1 MGWLFNA
8 EIKIKNLS
16 DSAIENWQL
25 SFDFPHE
32 ITNIWNAQVLSWDND
47 IYLLKNMGWNIN
59 IDVGSEISFG
69 FTAAYDNEI
78 IEPSNFKIVTKIGE
92 GSAED
97 YSIDFK
103 VVSDWGNGFSSQME
117 IHNNSDKPIEAWKLK
132 FDFEA
137 KIDTIWG
144 AEIISYEN
152 GTYFIT
158 NAGYNSRILPGE
170 SVIIGFNGSPGN
182 IVDPVNYVLYYSYE
196 EDDEEPVLN
205 FGIELE
211 VERDFREIS
220 ASSGTQT
227 VHFYAETFI
236 DTDKIILIDAGTGST
251 VATMVDDGQYPI
263 SGDDLMNDNVYTCK
277 VDIDISKEKICEFY
291 AVIGDNG
298 SDSIVSNTV
307 NIEVYQFTEKDIF
320 DNDQVLSTIENLYR
334 SDEFKSMDLDSKIET
349 MYNLLVELSE
359 NGTPEAPYSLIERD
373 SIYFDKEHNQYT
385 FIIYRGGI
393 VVIPLVE
400 FDENTSGSS
409 RDSRNI
415 ETRERNSPIIP
426 ATIPQNFN
434 TVNLTANQTFI
445 GNALHLFGFTGI
457 EQRNYLDIMR
467 NARDKWNEMGLN
479 TELDT
484 DVTVNDFKKLK
495 GYDIIIFNMH
505 GNRIFNNYEHEMQSA
520 FRLPEDFDSKK
531 YLEDIKKGRI
541 SKFLNPDAPG
551 YKLCILPSFFEYY
564 YKDTDLN
571 GSIIFMANCYGM
583 GEITQDS
590 KLSDALLNRGAESVV
605 GFINSVYTEY
615 GNNILTTYVNC
626 LCEGDIAYV
635 ALSRAK
641 EEHGED
647 DSSYGN
653 KRSPLSYPIFK
664 GDTGACLIDNKI
676 LNGNFENSNNFAY
689 WYTAGDKRILSGLG
703 ELMPPQGNYMAF
715 ISTGIGSMEIDYLNS
730 QEGSTLSQ
738 TFSIPDNVNTLSFTY
753 NVLSEEPMEYV
764 GSRYDDKFCA
774 ELYDTSGMINQLA
787 FESVN
792 TSTWLPIS
800 GIDFDGG
807 DRTTFH
813 TGWETV
819 SVDISQ
825 YAGKLLTIKFTV
837 FDVGDSVYDTGVL
850 IDNVKIE

>member
-251 VATMVDDGQYPI
+251 VATMVDDGRR
-263 SGDDLMNDNVYTCK
+263 SKNGDELMNDNVYTCK
-277 VDIDISKEKICEFY
+277 VDIDISKEKIYELY

>member
-227 VHFYAETFI
+227 VHFYAETSI
-236 DTDKIILIDAGTGST
+236 DTDKILLIDAGTGST
-251 VATMVDDGQYPI
+251 VATMVDDGRR
-263 SGDDLMNDNVYTCK
+263 SKNGDDLMNDNVYTCK
-277 VDIDISKEKICEFY
+277 VDIDISKEKIYEFY

-298 SDSIVSNTV
+298 NDSLVSNTV
-307 NIEVYQFTEKDIF
+307 NIEVYEFTEKDIF
-320 DNDQVLSTIENLYR
+320 DNDQVLSTVENLYR

-359 NGTPEAPYSLIERD
+359 NGTPEAPYSLIQRD
-373 SIYFDKEHNQYT
+373 SIHFDKEHNQYT

-400 FDENTSGSS
+400 HD
-409 RDSRNI
+409 
-415 ETRERNSPIIP
+415 
-426 ATIPQNFN
+426 
-434 TVNLTANQTFI
+434 
-445 GNALHLFGFTGI
+445 H
-457 EQRNYLDIMR
+457 
-467 NARDKWNEMGLN
+467 
-479 TELDT
+479 
-484 DVTVNDFKKLK
+484 
-495 GYDIIIFNMH
+495 
-505 GNRIFNNYEHEMQSA
+505 
-520 FRLPEDFDSKK
+520 
-531 YLEDIKKGRI
+531 
-541 SKFLNPDAPG
+541 
-551 YKLCILPSFFEYY
+551 
-564 YKDTDLN
+564 
-571 GSIIFMANCYGM
+571 
-583 GEITQDS
+583 
-590 KLSDALLNRGAESVV
+590 
-605 GFINSVYTEY
+605 
-615 GNNILTTYVNC
+615 
-626 LCEGDIAYV
+626 
-635 ALSRAK
+635 
-641 EEHGED
+641 
-647 DSSYGN
+647 
-653 KRSPLSYPIFK
+653 
-664 GDTGACLIDNKI
+664 
-676 LNGNFENSNNFAY
+676 
-689 WYTAGDKRILSGLG
+689 
-703 ELMPPQGNYMAF
+703 
-715 ISTGIGSMEIDYLNS
+715 
-730 QEGSTLSQ
+730 
-738 TFSIPDNVNTLSFTY
+738 
-753 NVLSEEPMEYV
+753 
-764 GSRYDDKFCA
+764 
-774 ELYDTSGMINQLA
+774 
-787 FESVN
+787 
-792 TSTWLPIS
+792 
-800 GIDFDGG
+800 
-807 DRTTFH
+807 
-813 TGWETV
+813 
-819 SVDISQ
+819 
-825 YAGKLLTIKFTV
+825 
-837 FDVGDSVYDTGVL
+837 
-850 IDNVKIE
+850 